1 MSKPLCWFPLLLLCV
16 LTAPA
21 AAPVLRIGVERNS
34 APLSFRDAKDQPTGF
49 SAELIQEMT
58 KHGDFQ
64 AKVVSNYWATILRD
78 FQAGKLDALANVNI
92 TDERRATMDFSI
104 SHAYLHGIVY
114 LRRDHAPIVKTADF
128 IGLKLA
134 VLEGSVTFYTA
145 QEHQGWGATIR
156 GFDSVPAMLVA
167 VEKGECDAALLM
179 LPLAK
184 EVDDHGLRSQFLDD
198 IIYQFYFAVHKGDT
212 ETLARLNEALATVR
226 HNGQFDRL
234 WSKWIGPIEP
244 HPIRLADLRPYLLP
258 MMLALIAVA
267 ALFVWQRRVLARVSA
282 QARALQESEARFR
295 STFDNAG
302 TGMALVSTAGQLLQT
317 NAIFQKMMGY
327 SAAECAEL
335 TFMDITHPEDLEKD
349 VMLYRE
355 VLAGKRDTYQ
365 VEKRYIQKNG
375 GLIWGHLTVSPVKGP
390 DGKMQYAVGMVEDIT
405 EHKRIEDALHLTQ
418 ERLQAILDHSPA
430 MIYVK
435 NLEGR
440 YLLTNRLFNE
450 KYQHGGAS
458 MIGMMIRDLVPPAV
472 AELRESHDRLVVEK
486 GAPITME
493 ERSEENGV
501 IKTYLAVKF
510 PLRDAHGKIYAIG
523 GVDTDITEYQLLQTQ
538 FVQAQ
543 KMDAFGQLAGGI
555 AHDFNNILAVFMIQL
570 SLLAADTSLPA
581 ATVEKLRGLEDITQ
595 KAARLTRQLLMFS
608 RREATD
614 MQPMDLNQALIDVF
628 KMLGRILGEHIDLR
642 VRNRGLPMWIN
653 ADAGMIEQVVMNLA
667 VNARDAMPNGGQLTV
682 DTELAIFDAS
692 SATDNRRPGRFV
704 CLTVADTGHGMDATT
719 LKRIFEPFFTTKE
732 VGKGT
737 GLGLATVYG
746 IVKQHG
752 GWVEVESAVGKGSVF
767 RVYLPAVERPVGS
780 ASGFDVP
787 EARGGRERIMIVE
800 DDDAVREISTMCL
813 EQVGYNVV
821 AVPNAIEGLKQW
833 QEQGQRFDMLITDMV
848 MPGGMSGLKLATM
861 LKEMKSAL
869 KVIIISGYSP
879 EASDSRTPFTKVGT
893 YLSKPID
900 RLTLLNTVR
909 RSLDE
914 P

>member
-1 MSKPLCWFPLLLLCV
+1 MSKRPCWFPLLLLCA
-16 LTAPA
+16 LTAA
-21 AAPVLRIGVERNS
+21 AATPRLRIGVERNS
-34 APLSFRDAKDQPTGF
+34 EPLSFLDAQGQPTGF
-49 SAELIQEMT
+49 SAELIREMT

-64 AKVVSNYWATILRD
+64 AELVSNHWTGLLQD
-78 FQAGKLDALANVNI
+78 FKAGRIDVLANVNM

-114 LRRDHAPIVKTADF
+114 IRGDHTPITKTADF
-128 IGLKLA
+128 SGLKLA
-134 VLEGSVTFYTA
+134 VLNGSVTYYTA
-145 QEHQGWGATIR
+145 TDHGGWGATVQ
-156 GFDSVPAMLVA
+156 GFNSVPEMLQA
-167 VEKGECDAALLM
+167 VEMGGCDAALLM

-184 EVDDHGLRSQFLDD
+184 GADSHGLHGEFLDD
-198 IIYQFYFAVHKGDT
+198 IIYQFYFAVHKGDAD
-212 ETLARLNEALATVR
+212 TLARLNEALATVR

-244 HPIRLADLRPYLLP
+244 HPIRLADLRPYFIP
-258 MMLALIAVA
+258 IALALAAIAV
-267 ALFVWQRRVLARVSA
+267 LFAWQRRVLAQVSA

-295 STFDNAG
+295 TTFENAG
-302 TGMALVSTAGQLLQT
+302 TGMALVSNSGQLMRT

-327 SAAECAEL
+327 TDAECTEL

-349 VMLYRE
+349 LVLFRE
-355 VLAGKRDTYQ
+355 VLAGKRDAYQ
-365 VEKRYIQKNG
+365 IEKRYIQKG
-375 GLIWGHLTVSPVKGP
+375 GGTIWGQLTVSIVKGP
-390 DGKMQYAVGMVEDIT
+390 DGKVQYAVSMVEDIT

-418 ERLQAILDHSPA
+418 ERLQAILDYSPA

-450 KYQHGGAS
+450 KYQQGGAS

-472 AELRESHDRLVVEK
+472 ADVRESHDRLVVEK

-501 IKTYLAVKF
+501 IKTYLSVKF
-510 PLRDAHGKIYAIG
+510 PLRDPKGKIYAIG

-543 KMDAFGQLAGGI
+543 KMDAFGQLAGGV
-555 AHDFNNILAVFMIQL
+555 AHDFNNILAVLMIQL
-570 SLLAADTSLPA
+570 SLLASDASLPRDA
-581 ATVEKLRGLEDITQ
+581 VAKLKGLEDITQ

-608 RREATD
+608 RREAID
-614 MQPMDLNQALIDVF
+614 MRPMDLNQTLSEVF
-628 KMLGRILGEHIDLR
+628 KMLGRILGEHIDLKFN
-642 VRNRGLPMWIN
+642 NRGMSMWIN
-653 ADAGMIEQVVMNLA
+653 ADAGMMEQVVMNLA
-667 VNARDAMPNGGQLTV
+667 VNARDAMPGGGRLMV
-682 DTELAIFDAS
+682 DTVTVEFDAS
-692 SATDNRRPGRFV
+692 SATEARRPGRFV
-704 CLTVADTGHGMDATT
+704 CLTVADTGHGMDANT

-752 GWVEVESAVGKGSVF
+752 GWVEVESTVGKGSEF
-767 RVYLPAVERPVGS
+767 RVYLPAVQRPAGS
-780 ASGFDVP
+780 RSGFEVP
-787 EARGGRERIMIVE
+787 EVRGGRERILIVE
-800 DDDAVREISTMCL
+800 DDEAVREISALCL

-821 AVPNAIEGLKQW
+821 AVPNAIEGLKEW
-833 QEQGQRFDMLITDMV
+833 QEQGQRFDLLITDMV

-861 LKEMKSAL
+861 LKEMKSSL

-879 EASDSRTPFTKVGT
+879 EASDSRTPFTEVGT
-893 YLSKPID
+893 YVSKPID

-914 P
+914 